1 MTGLALPLFLVL
13 VTVAWLTAGS
23 MAVRSVSRIWLRHW
37 AERRLRGAGTAL
49 TYLERPQR
57 LLIAAN
63 AGVALAVIVGGVLL
77 GATLAWDRVRFA
89 LAIIVFALALL
100 FFGQILPRAV
110 ARRWPA
116 KLIPVLLPALR
127 LAEIVAAPLL
137 MLGRALAE
145 RMDPRAVDREDDR
158 DPIHDLLREGAL
170 EGVGE
175 RDEIAIITGV
185 VEFGEKLVRDVMTP
199 IDQVFALPVDL
210 PPQELAESIARS
222 GYSRVPLYA
231 GTVNA
236 IVGIVHVIDV
246 LKLGGDRRPTPRP
259 VADARP
265 EALCTELLFR
275 MLKAQRHLAV
285 VRDAAGTTLGIITLE
300 DLIEELVG
308 DIRDEYDE
316 PPPPLTSTP

>member
-1 MTGLALPLFLVL
+1 MTHLGLPLALVL

-37 AERRLRGAGTAL
+37 AERRLRGAATAL

-63 AGVALAVIVGGVLL
+63 AGVALAVVVGGTLL
-77 GATLAWDRVRFA
+77 GATLAWDRLRFT
-89 LAIIVFALALL
+89 LAILLFALALL
-100 FFGQILPRAV
+100 FFGQILPRAI

-127 LAEIVAAPLL
+127 LAEIIAAPLL
-137 MLGRALAE
+137 LLGRALAD
-145 RMDPRAVDREDDR
+145 RMDPRAVHREDER

-170 EGVGE
+170 EGVGDG
-175 RDEIAIITGV
+175 DEIAIITGV
-185 VEFGEKLVRDVMTP
+185 MEFGEKRVRDVMTP
-199 IDQVFALPVDL
+199 VDQVFALPVDL
-210 PPQELAESIARS
+210 PPQELAEAIATA

-231 GTVNA
+231 GTVDRV
-236 IVGIVHVIDV
+236 VGIVHVIDV
-246 LKLGGDRRPTPRP
+246 LKAGGERRPPPRP
-259 VADARP
+259 VAETLPD
-265 EALCTELLFR
+265 ALCTELLYR

-285 VRDAAGTTLGIITLE
+285 VREAEGTTLGIITLE

-316 PPPPLTSTP
+316 PPPPLSSTP